1 MITSH
6 NNKRIHRKRRIRA
19 RVSGTSTRPRLAVF
33 RSLTSCY
40 AQLIDDVSQT
50 TLASAREKELVGDN
64 AKGTKTERATKIGL
78 LIAKKANEKGITSV
92 VFDRAGYRYHGRV
105 AALADGAREGGLEF

>member
-1 MITSH
+1 MTTSH
-6 NNKRIHRKRRIRA
+6 NNSRIHRKRRIRA
-19 RVSGTSTRPRLAVF
+19 RVSGTAVRPRLAVF

-40 AQLIDDVSQT
+40 AQLIDDVSKT
-50 TLASAREKELVGDN
+50 TLASAREKELVGED
-64 AKGTKTERATKIGL
+64 AKGTKTERATKIGK
-78 LIAKKANEKGITSV
+78 LIANKAKAKSITTV